1 MKLTVISHACML
13 FESGNDRLL
22 VDPWILGSCYWRS
35 WWHLPEAR
43 TDVFD
48 PAAIS
53 AIYYTHEHTDHLH
66 YPSLRRFPRSTR
78 ILVARFPVDRMAG
91 SIRAQGYRNVEE
103 IPHAGSVRVG
113 SLQVFSYQYGLDDSA
128 MVVTDGTTTV
138 LNLNDTKVCGLAL
151 QQILRRHPRID
162 FLLHS
167 HAPAQAYPFC
177 YSAEDPDDLALLP
190 HSYYIDSFIESVLTA
205 RPAHAIPFASNV
217 CHLHP
222 ESVEQN
228 RHLVSPYTVVEQC
241 NARVPGTRAV
251 VMNPG
256 DSWTPAGGFVL
267 SGPVVDRD
275 AEIARLAEVY
285 RDKLAQ
291 AADEEYRLPAVDFFT
306 FRKFAERF
314 VHDVPWILR
323 RAYPA
328 RVAFIMEDDLY
339 FIIDLGRACVER
351 RIGSP
356 GDVHSIVQVNP
367 HMLRDAIAKNAV
379 SLVNISKRVNVH
391 LLRGGLVYDAAF
403 WGLLSVHDLGYL
415 PLSNTLRWRGITV
428 LLRRWR
434 ELLGYIPVF
443 LRPSKSLER
452 VIDMASPDA

>member
-1 MKLTVISHACML
+1 
-13 FESGNDRLL
+13 
-22 VDPWILGSCYWRS
+22 
-35 WWHLPEAR
+35 
-43 TDVFD
+43 
-48 PAAIS
+48 
-53 AIYYTHEHTDHLH
+53 
-66 YPSLRRFPRSTR
+66 
-78 ILVARFPVDRMAG
+78 
-91 SIRAQGYRNVEE
+91 
-103 IPHAGSVRVG
+103 
-113 SLQVFSYQYGLDDSA
+113 
-128 MVVTDGTTTV
+128 
-138 LNLNDTKVCGLAL
+138 
-151 QQILRRHPRID
+151 
-162 FLLHS
+162 
-167 HAPAQAYPFC
+167 
-177 YSAEDPDDLALLP
+177 
-190 HSYYIDSFIESVLTA
+190 
-205 RPAHAIPFASNV
+205 
-217 CHLHP
+217 
-222 ESVEQN
+222 
-228 RHLVSPYTVVEQC
+228 
-241 NARVPGTRAV
+241 

-256 DSWTPAGGFVL
+256 DSWTPAGCFVL

-291 AADEEYRLPAVDFFT
+291 AADEEYRLPAVDFLT

>member
-35 WWHLPEAR
+35 WWHLPESR
-43 TDVFD
+43 VDVFD
-48 PAAIS
+48 PASIT

-91 SIRAQGYRNVEE
+91 SIRSQGFANVGE
-103 IPHAGSVRVG
+103 IPHASHVQVG
-113 SLQVFSYQYGLDDSA
+113 NLQVYSYQYGLDDSA

-138 LNLNDTKVCGLAL
+138 LNLNDTKVCGMAL
-151 QQILRRHPRID
+151 RQILRAHPRID

-177 YSAEDPDDLALLP
+177 YSAEDSNDLALLP
-190 HSYYIDSFIESVLTA
+190 HSYYIDSFIESVREM
-205 RPAHAIPFASNV
+205 RPAYAIPFASNV

-228 RHLVSPYTVVEQC
+228 KHLVSPYTVAEQC
-241 NARVPGTRAV
+241 NLRAPGSRTV

-256 DSWTPAGGFVL
+256 DSWTRAGGFVL
-267 SGPVVDRD
+267 AEQAFDRD
-275 AEIARLAEVY
+275 AEISRLAEVY
-285 RDKLAQ
+285 ADKLAQ
-291 AADEEYRLPAVDFFT
+291 SAAEEYSLPAVDFIT
-306 FRKFAERF
+306 FRRFAEKF
-314 VHDVPWILR
+314 VHSVPWILR

-328 RVAFIMEDDLY
+328 RITFIMEDDLY
-339 FIIDLGRACVER
+339 FTIDLGRARVER
-351 RIGSP
+351 QLGMP
-356 GDVHSIVQVNP
+356 ADVHSIVQVNP

-391 LLRGGLVYDAAF
+391 LMRGGLVYDAAF

-415 PLSNTLRWRGITV
+415 PLSNTLRPRGISV

-452 VIDMASPDA
+452 VIDMASPQG